1 MTSLENLTSG
11 PRARLAISGPQRK
24 EPEMCNSGKYHE
36 TVYDA
41 RGIYVGKVCEDCE
54 KQALAPYRPEIFT
67 DPNYET
73 DEPVE
78 PEGE

>member
-1 MTSLENLTSG
+1 
-11 PRARLAISGPQRK
+11 
-24 EPEMCNSGKYHE
+24 MCNSGKYHE
-36 TVYDA
+36 AVYDA

-54 KQALAPYRPEIFT
+54 KQTLAHYRPEIFT